1 MFFRCDPL
9 LPSRHLMEAAS
20 QGCLSLKALSLSR
33 FPSLSLTR
41 PFFPLKVLPL
51 SLSLSLKLI
60 QAFLSLKALSLK
72 VLSLSLK
79 ALSLSRFSFSQS
91 FSSPSLSLSLS
102 KRPLSQ
108 CFLSLSG
115 EITCGLREIG
125 ICLSPP
131 IVTHFL
137 EFTSKSPAPKNALGP
152 FPHCRANPFAKY
164 FYHDGAPLVPQRDAS
179 MEARMACCTLAPRLA
194 IEMHNGQWICRFQTP
209 PHGPYICTY
218 TSPMPSV
225 NVAERS

>member
-1 MFFRCDPL
+1 
-9 LPSRHLMEAAS
+9 MEAAS

-51 SLSLSLKLI
+51 SLSLSKLI

-72 VLSLSLK
+72 VLSLSQGP
-79 ALSLSRFSFSQS
+79 LSLKVFVLSKFLF
-91 FSSPSLSLSLS
+91 SLSLSLS

-115 EITCGLREIG
+115 EKKCGLREIG